1 MPQSSLNRQS
11 PPAFASSSE
20 RENHAQLLRRVA
32 RDRDRAAFGEL
43 FAYFAPRVK
52 GYMLRLGADDGQ
64 AEELAQETMI
74 LVWRKA
80 ELFDERQASLSTWIF
95 RIARNRRVDA
105 FRATHQ
111 SELDAH
117 DPAFAPA
124 SSDTP
129 SEAMDV
135 REAEERIRIALS
147 NLPPEQLDIVRMA
160 FYQGLTHRAIAER
173 LNLPIGTVKGRIRLA
188 FQKLR
193 ERVQI

>member
-11 PPAFASSSE
+11 PPVFASSNE
-20 RENHAQLLRRVA
+20 REHHAQLLRRVA

-43 FAYFAPRVK
+43 FSYFAPRIK
-52 GYMLRLGADDGQ
+52 GYLLRLGADDGL

-74 LVWRKA
+74 VVWRKA
-80 ELFDERQASLSTWIF
+80 ELFDEKQASLSTWIF
-95 RIARNRRVDA
+95 RIARNRRVDE
-105 FRATHQ
+105 FRATNHP
-111 SELDAH
+111 EFDAH
-117 DPAFAPA
+117 DPAFAPSGA
-124 SSDTP
+124 DTP

-135 REAEERIRIALS
+135 HEAEERIRIALA
-147 NLPPEQLDIVRMA
+147 NLPPEQLDIVRLA
-160 FYQGLTHRAIAER
+160 FYQGLSHRDIAER